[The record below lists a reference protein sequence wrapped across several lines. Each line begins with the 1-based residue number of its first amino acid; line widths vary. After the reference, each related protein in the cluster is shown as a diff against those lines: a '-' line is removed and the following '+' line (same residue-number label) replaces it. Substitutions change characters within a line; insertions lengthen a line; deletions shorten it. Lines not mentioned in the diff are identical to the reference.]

1 MKIKIAVDQSL
12 GTRMMLNL
20 EKHGYDI
27 VVKAGVA
34 EPDEA
39 WIAKAVEAGALF
51 VVSPDLDIP
60 TLIER
65 KNLPMIWIDFLFAGD
80 IVPDLALKPKGY
92 KQKVWAQYAH
102 DRIQAKLKFIDKTFV
117 KTDDKPVA
125 VPEIGF
131 FKRFLR
137 RLAA

>member
-12 GTRMMLNL
+12 GLRMMKNL
-20 EKHGYDI
+20 EKHGYEI
-27 VVKAGVA
+27 VCKADVA
-34 EPDEA
+34 EADEVWMERA
-39 WIAKAVEAGALF
+39 MKNGALF

-80 IVPDLALKPKGY
+80 LIPGLALKEKAY

-102 DRIQAKLKFIDKTFV
+102 DRIQAKLKFIESVFTKPE
-117 KTDDKPVA
+117 DKPVA
-125 VPEIGF
+125 IPEVGF

-137 RLAA
+137 RIAA